1 MTDTLDYI
9 EAYFTGRLDDA
20 EKRQFEERCV
30 QDHAFAEE
38 VAFYIQSRATLK
50 EELLTAKKTAWRAA
64 GEKAAAGEN
73 SRNRQNTIG
82 KTRLRTIYLATAA
95 AAAAIFLFSLYLVI
109 KPQGPAQ
116 LATKYIHTHYDQ
128 LSQTLDGTRDSLA
141 VGITAYNNRD
151 LDHALNL
158 FTTLAHDHPRNTDA
172 RLYSGL
178 VYLRQKDY
186 DKALNEFDT
195 LANVPSLYSNPGPFL
210 KAVTLL
216 QRNAAGDRET
226 ARQLLQDVVRR
237 NLDGNQEAATWL
249 QKF

>member
-1 MTDTLDYI
+1 MTDTFDYI
-9 EAYFTGRLDDA
+9 ESYFTGRLNDA
-20 EKRQFEERCV
+20 EKQQFEERCV
-30 QDHAFAEE
+30 QDQAFAEE
-38 VAFYIQSRATLK
+38 VAFYIQSRSILK
-50 EELLTAKKTAWRAA
+50 EDLLTAKKTTWKVAAA
-64 GEKAAAGEN
+64 GEKRTTWAAAAAK
-73 SRNRQNTIG
+73 RPA
-82 KTRLRTIYLATAA
+82 RLRTIYLTTAA
-95 AAAAIFLFSLYLVI
+95 AAAAILLFTIYLI
-109 KPQGPAQ
+109 TKPQGPAQ
-116 LATKYIHTHYDQ
+116 LATKYLHTHYDH

-141 VGITAYNNRD
+141 QGITAYNNRD
-151 LDHALNL
+151 LNHALDL
-158 FTTLAHDHPRNTDA
+158 FTTLAHDHPGNTDA

-186 DKALNEFDT
+186 DKALVEFDT

-237 NLDGNQEAATWL
+237 NLDGSQEAARWL

>member
-1 MTDTLDYI
+1 MTDTFDYI
-9 EAYFTGRLDDA
+9 DSYFTGRLDDA
-20 EKRQFEERCV
+20 EKQQFEDRCV
-30 QDHAFAEE
+30 QDQSFAEE
-38 VAFYIQSRATLK
+38 VAFYIQSRTIFK
-50 EELLTAKKTAWRAA
+50 EELLTAKKTTW
-64 GEKAAAGEN
+64 
-73 SRNRQNTIG
+73 
-82 KTRLRTIYLATAA
+82 AA
-95 AAAAIFLFSLYLVI
+95 AAAAGEKNSAKTPGARQPTARLRTLIMTSAAAAAVLLLFSLYLLT
-109 KPQGPAQ
+109 KPQSPAQ
-116 LATKYIHTHYDQ
+116 LATNYIHSHYDH

-141 VGITAYNNRD
+141 QGITAYNNRD
-151 LDHALNL
+151 LNHALNL
-158 FTTLAHDHPRNTDA
+158 FTTLAHDHPGNTDA

-178 VYLRQKDY
+178 VYLREKDY

-237 NLDGNQEAATWL
+237 NLDGNQEAAAWL